1 MLTFYKNTPLRH
13 TYCQLVNK
21 KNSEIMVEYYQE
33 TYEEKGRKKQ
43 QAEECNT
50 QDNNNRSR
58 IDKK

>member
-1 MLTFYKNTPLRH
+1 M
-13 TYCQLVNK
+13 
-21 KNSEIMVEYYQE
+21 IEYYQE

-58 IDKK
+58 IDKKMMVSNMCLISGIV